1 MNYKGV
7 KFGDKH
13 TSTYGIVLSDKT
25 IDTPEPKTES
35 VDIPGADGSIDMTEF
50 LGSVKY
56 KNRKI
61 RLDFSVVNK
70 LNAELLETY
79 SAILADL
86 HGKRFESIILD
97 DDPGYKYSGRVTGV
111 TLSSSDSVPRIS
123 IEADCEPYKQSVNLN
138 VVAFTAGS
146 ANGDVTV
153 NFGSKTVT
161 ARIHI
166 DCSGLS
172 EVPQWIVYVDL
183 AKYAV
188 YDVSDIS
195 IPFKGSHS
203 INVYPFYPSDTGGG
217 NLFLAPATI
226 SYPTLKL

>member
-35 VDIPGADGSIDMTEF
+35 VDIPGADGSIDMTEL

-61 RLDFSVVNK
+61 NLIFSIVDK
-70 LNAELLETY
+70 RNAALLETY

-86 HGKRFESIILD
+86 HGKHFESIVLD
-97 DDPGYKYSGRVTGV
+97 DDPGYKYIGRVTGV

-123 IEADCEPYKQSVNLN
+123 IEIDCEPYKQSVNLN
-138 VVAFTAGS
+138 VVAFTAGTS
-146 ANGDVTV
+146 GGAVSID
-153 NFGSKTVT
+153 FGTKKVT
-161 ARIHI
+161 AKIHI
-166 DCSGLS
+166 DCSSLS
-172 EVPQWIVYVDL
+172 EVPEWIVHIDN
-183 AKYAV
+183 AQYAT

-195 IPFKGSHS
+195 LPIKGNHS
-203 INVYPFYPSDTGGG
+203 IFITPHYSSGTVVVVS
-217 NLFLAPATI
+217 APATI

>member
-7 KFGDKH
+7 KFDDKH
-13 TSTYGIVLSDKT
+13 TSTYGIVLSGKT
-25 IDTPEPKTES
+25 IDPPEPKTES

-61 RLDFSVVNK
+61 RLYFSVVNK

-153 NFGSKTVT
+153 NFGSKKVT

-166 DCSGLS
+166 DCSSLS
-172 EVPQWIVYVDL
+172 EVPEWIVHIDN
-183 AKYAV
+183 AQYAT
-188 YDVSDIS
+188 YDVSDID
-195 IPFKGSHS
+195 IPIKGSHS
-203 INVYPFYPSDTGGG
+203 IFITPHYSSSTVVIVS
-217 NLFLAPATI
+217 APATI